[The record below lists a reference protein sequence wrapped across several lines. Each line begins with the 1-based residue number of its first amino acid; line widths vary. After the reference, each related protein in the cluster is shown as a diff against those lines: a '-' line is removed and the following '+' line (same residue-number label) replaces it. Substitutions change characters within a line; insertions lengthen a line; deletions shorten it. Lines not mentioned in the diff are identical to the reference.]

1 MPMDKGPSPVI
12 ENTSEIDEER
22 MEMDLEG
29 HRFVIR
35 EWRLS
40 IRREDREYLLD
51 RAFKD
56 T

>member
-12 ENTSEIDEER
+12 ENTGEVDEER

-29 HRFVIR
+29 HGFVIR
-35 EWRLS
+35 EWRLA
-40 IRREDREYLLD
+40 IRWEDREYLLD
-51 RAFKD
+51 RALKD